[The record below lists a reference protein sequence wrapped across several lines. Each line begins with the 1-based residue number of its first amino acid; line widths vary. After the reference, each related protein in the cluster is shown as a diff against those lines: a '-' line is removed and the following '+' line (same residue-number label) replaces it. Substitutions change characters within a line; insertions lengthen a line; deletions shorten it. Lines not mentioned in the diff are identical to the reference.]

1 MSEAMSIGTFGDL
14 RRAERGAWL
23 FERVVSNGTLVQRR
37 IGGDRAGELAAHRFF
52 GCPAVTTEEIVS
64 TLCDRTGLGC
74 AGRRIIAV
82 QDTTE
87 INFRGRDK
95 ARRGLGRGGDGV
107 GLGFFIHG
115 MVAIDAEDEA
125 VVGLLD
131 AAIWTRAADN
141 DGQACRRRRKR
152 PLEDKESK
160 RWLEGA
166 RRAKERAASAA
177 QLIVVGDRESD
188 IYLLFVRC
196 PEGVEL
202 VVRAAQD
209 RALEDGG
216 RLFERPAA
224 WTVLATDRVRVA
236 PRRAGDPGRCATV
249 SLRAGRVCLKRPR
262 HGADPGD
269 PETIALTLVEAK
281 EDQPPPGV
289 APLHWRLLTTLPA
302 EDAAAAREI
311 VQIYRLRWRI
321 EQTFR
326 ALKSDGLALEEVQ
339 VQDAERL
346 FKLAAVGIAAAV
358 RTIQLVDARDGGN
371 RPASDVADADMV
383 AAAHALLP
391 TLEGKTARQKNP
403 HPPESLAWLAWI
415 IARLGGWNCYYK
427 PPGPKTMRAGWDRF
441 AAMAAGYHV
450 ALNHGS
456 RDPQ

>member
-1 MSEAMSIGTFGDL
+1 MSEAMSIGTFGDP
-14 RRAERGAWL
+14 RRAERGAWV

-115 MVAIDAEDEA
+115 MVAIDAEDQA

-131 AAIWTRAADN
+131 AAIWTRAADD

-152 PLEDKESK
+152 PLKESK
-160 RWLEGA
+160 RWLEAA
-166 RRAKERAASAA
+166 RRAKERASAAA

-188 IYLLFVRC
+188 IHVLFVRC
-196 PEGVEL
+196 PEGVEP
-202 VVRAAQD
+202 VVRAAHD
-209 RALEDGG
+209 RALEDA
-216 RLFERPAA
+216 ERP
-224 WTVLATDRVRVA
+224 
-236 PRRAGDPGRCATV
+236 
-249 SLRAGRVCLKRPR
+249 
-262 HGADPGD
+262 
-269 PETIALTLVEAK
+269 
-281 EDQPPPGV
+281 
-289 APLHWRLLTTLPA
+289 
-302 EDAAAAREI
+302 
-311 VQIYRLRWRI
+311 
-321 EQTFR
+321 
-326 ALKSDGLALEEVQ
+326 
-339 VQDAERL
+339 
-346 FKLAAVGIAAAV
+346 FKPAAVGIAAAV
-358 RTIQLVDARDGGN
+358 RTIQLVDARDGAN
-371 RPASDVADADMV
+371 RPASEVADVDKV

-415 IARLGGWNCYYK
+415 IARLDGCRLPHR
-427 PPGPKTMRAGWDRF
+427 PPSAPSRPPMTCVNT
-441 AAMAAGYHV
+441 V
-450 ALNHGS
+450 APWGEG
-456 RDPQ
+456 